1 MKKLLIGALF
11 LSLISVTGCAIDGTN
26 ANKEGQEG
34 DLTLDLSPSG
44 DVIYKSGQQGSELF
58 ETPDIADFK
67 VLIFNSNNEQYASFA
82 KFSEMPSPTRLK
94 AGSYTLVAS
103 HGTNAPAAFNAPYF
117 EGTAP
122 FTIEGT
128 GNTPLKLTCK
138 IANVLVGV
146 QYTDKF
152 KAVFDNYSLDVMTE
166 HTVNDEGG
174 YEALRFVG
182 DDARIGFVRVAPTVY
197 LRVSLRKIDTNKK
210 YEYGV
215 TPLTDIKGGEYYKL
229 VFDADARGNAV
240 VNIILNDETQSKPL
254 EVALGE
260 EYLPK
265 LAPAINTTFNA
276 ALPYSFR
283 YGLFS
288 SKTPI
293 IAAMNV
299 PGGIKSMMMEVNS
312 EYASELGVPASID
325 FGAMTPETEAAL
337 RTLGI
342 EWSKEIIGAK
352 SGRVNFTKMLTTLDV
367 SLAAKESE
375 HLFKIKVVDTY
386 DREAY
391 KEFSFEVLPLV
402 LKMGVVNDYDIWA
415 KHAKFGAAYLVD
427 YTPEAQQKFPITYQV
442 SVDGDAW
449 TGLTAFTLDG
459 GVVSATSLKDNTLY
473 KVRAMTSGVFSE
485 EIAFTTEEA
494 KNVPNAS
501 FEENYQEKFA
511 SGAES
516 IIYYPYAQGE
526 ANPFWQTL
534 NPMTTRDKAP
544 EYYKSFPCALVVKD
558 ASHGNNAMKLQTVG
572 WGSGSKPPK
581 NFLGWIPQPSATVP
595 GKLFIGDFVDS
606 EDWNSGNKSMKQGK
620 PFTSRPTSIDFDY
633 KYAAYNTILGSTMQV
648 RASLQHIAEDGTVTV
663 LAKASFDLK
672 KNSQDAG
679 AYKTQNMVLD
689 YTNTQLKATHILLS
703 FQCQEDKN
711 IGITELLATGK
722 TSSTVGS
729 SLFVDN
735 IVLKY

>member
-34 DLTLDLSPSG
+34 DLTLNLSPSG

-103 HGTNAPAAFNAPYF
+103 HGTNPPAAFNAPYF

-254 EVALGE
+254 DVALGE

-283 YGLFS
+283 YGLFN
-288 SKTPI
+288 SKTPM

-299 PGGIKSMMMEVNS
+299 PGGIKNIVMEVNS
-312 EYASELGVPASID
+312 EYASELGVPANID
-325 FGAMTPETEAAL
+325 FSVMTPETEAAL
-337 RTLGI
+337 LKLGI
-342 EWSKEIIGAK
+342 EWSKNIIGAK
-352 SGRVNFTKMLTTLDV
+352 SGRVNFTKMLTTLDI

-375 HLFKIKVVDTY
+375 HLFNVKVIDKY
-386 DREAY
+386 DREAF

-402 LKMGVVNDYDIWA
+402 LKMGAVNDYDIWA

-427 YTPEAQQKFPITYQV
+427 YTLEAQQKFPITYQV

-449 TGLTAFTLDG
+449 TDLSAYTLDG

-511 SGAES
+511 SKTES

-534 NPMTTRDKAP
+534 NPMTTRDKK
-544 EYYKSFPCALVVKD
+544 ENYYQSYPCALIVND
-558 ASHGNNAMKLQTVG
+558 ASHGTKAIKLQTTG
-572 WGSGSKPPK
+572 WGGNAKAPLGS
-581 NFLGWIPQPSATVP
+581 IPRPSSTTP

-606 EDWNSGNKSMKQGK
+606 DDWSSGNRSMNQGK
-620 PFTSRPTSIDFDY
+620 PFNSRPTSIDFDY

-648 RASLQHIAEDGTVTV
+648 RASIENRAADGTVTV
-663 LAKASFDLK
+663 LAKGSFDLRK
-672 KNSQDAG
+672 SSQDLG
-679 AYKTQNMVLD
+679 DYKTQNMVLN
-689 YTNTQLKATHILLS
+689 YTNTQLKATHISLS

-711 IGITELLATGK
+711 IGITELYVNSDNGSKK
-722 TSSTVGS
+722 TIGS
-729 SLFVDN
+729 YLFVDN
-735 IVLKY
+735 IVLNY

>member
-34 DLTLDLSPSG
+34 DLTLNLSPSG

-103 HGTNAPAAFNAPYF
+103 HGTNPPAAFNAPYF

-254 EVALGE
+254 DVALGE

-283 YGLFS
+283 YGLFN
-288 SKTPI
+288 SKTPM

-299 PGGIKSMMMEVNS
+299 PGGIKNIVMEVNS
-312 EYASELGVPASID
+312 EYASELGVPANID
-325 FGAMTPETEAAL
+325 FSVMTPETEAAL
-337 RTLGI
+337 LKLGI
-342 EWSKEIIGAK
+342 EWSKNIIGAK
-352 SGRVNFTKMLTTLDV
+352 SGRVNFTKMLTTLDI

-375 HLFKIKVVDTY
+375 HLFNVKVIDKY
-386 DREAY
+386 DREAF

-402 LKMGVVNDYDIWA
+402 LKMGAVNDYDIWA
-415 KHAKFGAAYLVD
+415 KHAKFGAAYLAD
-427 YTPEAQQKFPITYQV
+427 CTPEEQQKFPLKYQV
-442 SVDGDAW
+442 SVDRGPW
-449 TGLTAFTLDG
+449 TDFTGYTLNG
-459 GVVSATSLKDNTLY
+459 GVVSVTSLTDNTLY
-473 KVRAMTSGVFSE
+473 KVRATTNGVFSE

-511 SGAES
+511 SKTES

-534 NPMTTRDKAP
+534 NPMTTRDKK
-544 EYYKSFPCALVVKD
+544 ENYYQSYPCAVVVND
-558 ASHGNNAMKLQTVG
+558 ATDGSKAMRIYVIG
-572 WGSGSKPPK
+572 WGGGSSAP
-581 NFLGWIPQPSATVP
+581 LGTLPRPSSMTP

-606 EDWNSGNKSMKQGK
+606 DDWSTGNRSMVQGK
-620 PFTSRPTSIDFDY
+620 PFDSRPLSIDFDY
-633 KYAAYNTILGSTMQV
+633 KYDFYYTILGNANTIQV
-648 RASLQHIAEDGTVTV
+648 KASVENRAANGTVTV
-663 LAKASFDLK
+663 LATGLFELYTKESI
-672 KNSQDAG
+672 G
-679 AYKTQNMVLD
+679 YKTQNIPLT
-689 YTNTQLKATHILLS
+689 YQNTTLKATHISMS
-703 FQCQEDKN
+703 FQPEKDGDIAIN
-711 IGITELLATGK
+711 ELKVINENGSK
-722 TSSTVGS
+722 KTVGS

-735 IVLKY
+735 IVLNY